1 MGWAILA
8 VAIFVILFIMIL
20 LPKAIKGWGVSWG
33 KGFSRIYYVL
43 AFIITFFVAF
53 DKSYEGGEVNGP
65 AFFFLWAVLFLIAFI
80 GFKIF
85 TWIFRGFIKKK
96 K

>member
-20 LPKAIKGWGVSWG
+20 VPKAIKGWSVSWG
-33 KGFSRIYYVL
+33 SGFARIYYVL
-43 AFIITFFVAF
+43 AFIITFFIAF
-53 DKSYEGGEVNGP
+53 QNSLEQGDLDGFL
-65 AFFFLWAVLFLIAFI
+65 FFVLWAFYYFIAFI

-96 K
+96 R